1 MLSRKRTTMAELEP
15 GAKREYNIDPSPKVS
30 KHFDEN
36 GNVNNF
42 VQQFSKEKDRKEEP
56 PKKKPQNSG
65 AFYWILKNSD
75 VKVKDQQL
83 IEMEV
88 DNEHIDRSQTFS
100 HINSFKKELATS
112 QGQINYYMQ
121 YQSNDKQ
128 KQFDLKM
135 DESSN

>member
-1 MLSRKRTTMAELEP
+1 CD
-15 GAKREYNIDPSPKVS
+15 IDPSPKVS

-36 GNVNNF
+36 GNANNF
-42 VQQFSKEKDRKEEP
+42 VQQFSKEKDRKKEP
-56 PKKKPQNSG
+56 PKKKPQNSA

-112 QGQINYYMQ
+112 QGQINCYMQ
-121 YQSNDKQ
+121 YQTNDKQ
-128 KQFDLKM
+128 KHFDLKM